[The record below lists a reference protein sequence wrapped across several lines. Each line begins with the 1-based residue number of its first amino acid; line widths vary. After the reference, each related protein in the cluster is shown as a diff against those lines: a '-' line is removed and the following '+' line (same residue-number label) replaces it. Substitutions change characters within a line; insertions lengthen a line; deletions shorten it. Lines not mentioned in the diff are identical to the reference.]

1 MSSPRRARSTP
12 SGADQLSALPE
23 DVIHHVLSLLP
34 AHEAVRTCVLARRWR
49 HLWTSAPSIR
59 VTGVKGWP
67 DADRF
72 LCFVD
77 RLLTLHRGGST
88 VLSWEFHL
96 DETDFDPFF
105 NICNVTGKCHT
116 SRLMERIL
124 ECNVGTLRLCLNNM
138 APMIGIALLPDL
150 ILVSQHLTMLEL
162 HGVITNGRVLDF
174 SGCPMLVKMKME
186 SSCIDVKEFSS
197 ASLKQLIMVDC
208 QFCKE
213 KRTRFSL
220 PSLVSLELNLYTGR
234 APLLGSMSSLETAT
248 VSLNSQCADSCEC
261 EDDYCDGSGC
271 YKDSDNDDKSC
282 VLLKAYFFT
291 IAIA

>member
-208 QFCKE
+208 QF
-213 KRTRFSL
+213 
-220 PSLVSLELNLYTGR
+220 Y
-234 APLLGSMSSLETAT
+234 
-248 VSLNSQCADSCEC
+248 SCEC

-282 VLLKAYFFT
+282 VLLKGFCGT
-291 IAIA
+291 RKKSQAIRTVACNPPSQCGYNQM